1 MRQASKISAD
11 IELFCIEDLCAKP
24 RGKRDSRSE
33 TKQDTYRWV
42 VSNFRGLL
50 PYPFAKANIF
60 ARWFVAAWIAILTL
74 ICILPKTAVAQSS
87 NLSEL
92 VVSTPIRTD
101 DPRETFESFLRLNSE
116 MEVAVDDYMSNPTFA
131 GVSRLAFLSD
141 ELNALLDLQNEPRSN
156 RRETGIRTM
165 TYLMDIFG
173 RLPPIDL
180 STIPDAEQMEALG
193 YTTTR
198 IPNTPIYIVQLTEG
212 YRQGEYVFAASTV
225 GIAPRFFRSIQNLP
239 LRTNLPT
246 ESWNALGPQLTGPL
260 VPPALV
266 AAIPERLKSLW
277 LDTPAWKVITTIT
290 AAVILLGMALIVN
303 KIVLWIKPKARLT
316 QLALNSILPIALL
329 LVASL
334 LLPAFSF
341 QINVSGR
348 FSDGLAQFKTIISF
362 VSIAWLF
369 WIFIKLIFEF
379 VILSPRIPDSSLNA
393 NLLRLVANV
402 LGIIGVTIIL
412 AFGGQAIGLP
422 VLSVLAGLGI
432 GGLAVALAL
441 RPTLENLIGGVILYM
456 DRPVRLGDF
465 CKFGNEMGT
474 IESIGV
480 RSTKLRAL
488 DRTLITVPNAQFA
501 DMQIVNFASCDRMLF
516 QQTIGVR
523 YETTPDQLR
532 FLLAKIRAMLH
543 SHPRV
548 ERETVRVRLASFGS
562 SSLDIDLRVYIE
574 TREWND
580 YFAIREDINFRIYEL
595 VEEAGSGFAFPSQTL
610 YFSKDRGLNSD
621 LSINAETKVDEWRAQ
636 GKLPFPRFSQQ
647 EMDRLQGTLRYP
659 PQGSYADQMED
670 APAEEPL
677 SSEDP
682 ESAEEQNK

>member
-1 MRQASKISAD
+1 MDNLIYAPTKPDDTAISSSFTPYRFLKPSAYAKW
-11 IELFCIEDLCAKP
+11 LFMTWII
-24 RGKRDSRSE
+24 
-33 TKQDTYRWV
+33 T
-42 VSNFRGLL
+42 
-50 PYPFAKANIF
+50 FAF
-60 ARWFVAAWIAILTL
+60 FFT
-74 ICILPKTAVAQSS
+74 CTKTAVAQSGDI
-87 NLSEL
+87 SEFEAQ
-92 VVSTPIRTD
+92 TPIRTD
-101 DPRETFESFLRLNSE
+101 DPRETFESFLRLKLE
-116 MEVAVDDYMSNPTFA
+116 METAVADYIADPTFA
-131 GVSRLAFLSD
+131 GVSKLAFLSD
-141 ELNALLDLQNEPRSN
+141 EMNALLDLRDEPRSN
-156 RRETGIRTM
+156 RREIGIRTM

-173 RLPPIDL
+173 RLPPVDL
-180 STIPDAEQMEALG
+180 STIPDADQMEAQG
-193 YTTTR
+193 TTTTR
-198 IPNTPIYIVQLTEG
+198 VPNTPIYIVQLTEG
-212 YRQGEYVFAASTV
+212 YRQGEYVFAGSTV
-225 GIAPRFFRSIQNLP
+225 GIAPRFYRSIQNLP
-239 LRTNLPT
+239 LRTSLPT
-246 ESWNALGPQLTGPL
+246 QSWNTLGPQLTGPM
-260 VPPALV
+260 VPPAFV
-266 AAIPERLKSLW
+266 EAMPERLKSLW
-277 LDTPAWKVITTIT
+277 LDTPAWKVIATIV
-290 AAVILLGMALIVN
+290 AAAILLAIAVIIN
-303 KIVLWIKPKARLT
+303 KTVLWLRPEARLT

-329 LVASL
+329 IVASL

-348 FSDGLAQFKTIISF
+348 FSDGLALFKTILSFIS
-362 VSIAWLF
+362 VAWLF
-369 WIFIKLIFEF
+369 WISIKLIFEF

-402 LGIIGVTIIL
+402 LGLIGVTVIL

-465 CKFGNEMGT
+465 CKFGEEMGT

-516 QQTIGVR
+516 QQTVGVR

-548 ERETVRVRLASFGS
+548 ERETVRVRLAGFGS
-562 SSLDIDLRVYIE
+562 SSLDFDLRVYIE

-580 YFAIREDINFRIYEL
+580 YFAVREDINLRVYEL
-595 VEEAGSGFAFPSQTL
+595 VVEAGSGFAFPSQTL
-610 YFSKDRGLNSD
+610 YFGKDGGLDSD
-621 LSINAETKVDEWRAQ
+621 LSKDAETSVDEWRAQ

-647 EMDRLQGTLRYP
+647 EMDRLQGTLQYP
-659 PQGSYADQMED
+659 PRGSYSAQVDVAD
-670 APAEEPL
+670 PAEEPL
-677 SSEDP
+677 SSGDI
-682 ESAEEQNK
+682 ESEEEQNK